1 MFAGPGKKTD
11 LGLVRLQARTKYFNK
26 EKSYNECNLELNA
39 GCSIDMGRMQSL
51 VILCIDLTPR
61 VQIAWILLGVGEGI
75 ICNLVSVCIDLGA
88 GYGIC
93 MRVESTIF
101 PAYALLLLKT

>member
-1 MFAGPGKKTD
+1 MFQGLGKNPD

-26 EKSYNECNLELNA
+26 EKSDNEYNLELNA

-61 VQIAWILLGVGEGI
+61 VQIAWILSGVGEGI

-88 GYGIC
+88 GMGFAGEL
-93 MRVESTIF
+93 R
-101 PAYALLLLKT
+101 ALFFLLMHCYC